1 MSVRSSLRAVPAAAG
16 LAFAAVAAQADTHLS
31 PGLWEQ
37 QITVKSNNAQMDGAM
52 QKMKDQL
59 ASMPPERRAMVEQMM
74 ASRGIGVGANAN
86 TFRVCMSKEQV
97 EHDSMPQRDGQ
108 CSQQEVTRT
117 GSTLKYKFTCQA
129 REGGQP
135 MTGEGEFTMN
145 GSTGYTG
152 HTVTQMSVHGQPT
165 QVQSDVVG
173 KWLGS
178 DCGDIKPLPTP
189 QH

>member
-1 MSVRSSLRAVPAAAG
+1 MSVRSCLRAAPVVAG
-16 LAFAAVAAQADTHLS
+16 LAFAAAAAHADGHLS
-31 PGLWEQ
+31 PGLWEVS
-37 QITVKSNNAQMDGAM
+37 VKTNNPEMDAAM
-52 QKMKDQL
+52 AKMKDQL
-59 ASMPPERRAMVEQMM
+59 ANMPADRRAMVEQMM
-74 ASRGIGVGANAN
+74 ASRGVGMNAGSN
-86 TFRVCMSKEQV
+86 AVRVCMTKEQV
-97 EHDSMPQRDGQ
+97 EHDAMPQQRDGQ
-108 CSQQEVTRT
+108 CSQQDVTRS
-117 GSTLKYKFTCQA
+117 GGTLKYRFTCQ
-129 REGGQP
+129 GHDGQP
-135 MTGEGEFTMN
+135 VSGSGEFTMN